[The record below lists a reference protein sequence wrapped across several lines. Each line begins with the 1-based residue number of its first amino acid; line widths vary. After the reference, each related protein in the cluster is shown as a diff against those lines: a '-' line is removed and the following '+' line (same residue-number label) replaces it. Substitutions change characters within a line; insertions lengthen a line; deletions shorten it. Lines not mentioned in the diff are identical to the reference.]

1 MNTLVFTLGEHRSQ
15 LTLKISTYPNGNLA
29 IKLYEK
35 DHGILIFWETLTTN
49 LTGIRPDYCAFINIK
64 AADGLFPVW
73 LSDNHLAEP
82 TGQILES
89 DGCLYPE
96 YLFNGKELDA
106 LDHEGHT
113 LYIRRQKGELGRRFE
128 RLYLAL
134 RRLAREINGFSYTDY
149 SGWRCLDGSSSTLPL
164 WIEAFDPSHGR
175 KFIFTQKGPALQTT
189 ILYADGT
196 EKQRIYRRKEDMAT
210 ELMAMFQEELRVY
223 PPWSENRRKR
233 YEYERHHHE
242 DPYLS
247 QIHVGNRMAAGQ
259 TAVYPRSGATTPV
272 SSMWAATGPPAGH
285 QRPEPLCRCPYLRG
299 VRYG

>member
-49 LTGIRPDYCAFINIK
+49 LTGIRPDHCAFINIK

-149 SGWRCLDGSSSTLPL
+149 SGWRCLDGKFLHPAPL
-164 WIEAFDPSHGR
+164 D
-175 KFIFTQKGPALQTT
+175 
-189 ILYADGT
+189 
-196 EKQRIYRRKEDMAT
+196 
-210 ELMAMFQEELRVY
+210 
-223 PPWSENRRKR
+223 
-233 YEYERHHHE
+233 
-242 DPYLS
+242 
-247 QIHVGNRMAAGQ
+247 
-259 TAVYPRSGATTPV
+259 
-272 SSMWAATGPPAGH
+272 
-285 QRPEPLCRCPYLRG
+285 RG
-299 VRYG
+299 I

>member
-49 LTGIRPDYCAFINIK
+49 LTGIRPDHCAFINIK

-96 YLFNGKELDA
+96 YLFYSKELDA

-113 LYIRRQKGELGRRFE
+113 LYIRQQKGELGRRFE
-128 RLYLAL
+128 RLYIAL
-134 RRLAREINGFSYTDY
+134 RRLAREINGFSYPLSLVQNGPNPFETTSSNSSHFGMGLY
-149 SGWRCLDGSSSTLPL
+149 SSRILC
-164 WIEAFDPSHGR
+164 EKHGGR
-175 KFIFTQKGPALQTT
+175 LILGNQAGGGASATAIFH
-189 ILYADGT
+189 
-196 EKQRIYRRKEDMAT
+196 
-210 ELMAMFQEELRVY
+210 FV
-223 PPWSENRRKR
+223 
-233 YEYERHHHE
+233 
-242 DPYLS
+242 
-247 QIHVGNRMAAGQ
+247 
-259 TAVYPRSGATTPV
+259 
-272 SSMWAATGPPAGH
+272 
-285 QRPEPLCRCPYLRG
+285 
-299 VRYG
+299 

>member
-1 MNTLVFTLGEHRSQ
+1 MNTLAFTLGEYRSQ

-35 DHGILIFWETLTTN
+35 DLGILIFWETLTTN

-96 YLFNGKELDA
+96 YLFNGKELEA

-223 PPWSENRRKR
+223 PPWSEDRRKR
-233 YEYERHHHE
+233 YEY
-242 DPYLS
+242 
-247 QIHVGNRMAAGQ
+247 
-259 TAVYPRSGATTPV
+259 
-272 SSMWAATGPPAGH
+272 
-285 QRPEPLCRCPYLRG
+285 
-299 VRYG
+299 

>member
-1 MNTLVFTLGEHRSQ
+1 MNTLAFTLGEHRAQ

-49 LTGIRPDYCAFINIK
+49 LTGIRPDHCAFINIK

-113 LYIRRQKGELGRRFE
+113 LYIRHQKGELGRRFE

-134 RRLAREINGFSYTDY
+134 RRLAREINATLITAAGGVQMGFPPPCP
-149 SGWRCLDGSSSTLPL
+149 SGSRRLTLLMAANSSSHRKDPHSRLPS
-164 WIEAFDPSHGR
+164 AMPMVR
-175 KFIFTQKGPALQTT
+175 KSSASTG
-189 ILYADGT
+189 
-196 EKQRIYRRKEDMAT
+196 
-210 ELMAMFQEELRVY
+210 V
-223 PPWSENRRKR
+223 KR
-233 YEYERHHHE
+233 TWL
-242 DPYLS
+242 P
-247 QIHVGNRMAAGQ
+247 N
-259 TAVYPRSGATTPV
+259 
-272 SSMWAATGPPAGH
+272 
-285 QRPEPLCRCPYLRG
+285 
-299 VRYG
+299 

>member
-1 MNTLVFTLGEHRSQ
+1 MNTLAFTLGEHRSQ

-106 LDHEGHT
+106 LDYEGHT

-189 ILYADGT
+189 IRYADGT

-210 ELMAMFQEELRVY
+210 ELMTMFQEELRVY
-223 PPWSENRRKR
+223 PPWSEDRRKR
-233 YEYERHHHE
+233 YEYKR
-242 DPYLS
+242 
-247 QIHVGNRMAAGQ
+247 Q
-259 TAVYPRSGATTPV
+259 
-272 SSMWAATGPPAGH
+272 
-285 QRPEPLCRCPYLRG
+285 
-299 VRYG
+299 

>member
-1 MNTLVFTLGEHRSQ
+1 MNTLAFTLGEYRSQ

-113 LYIRRQKGELGRRFE
+113 LYIRRQKGELGR
-128 RLYLAL
+128 AL
-134 RRLAREINGFSYTDY
+134 SGCILPCEDWREKSTDSATPITAAGGVWMGVPSPCP
-149 SGWRCLDGSSSTLPL
+149 SGSRHLTLLMAANSSSHRKVPHSRLPS
-164 WIEAFDPSHGR
+164 AMPMV
-175 KFIFTQKGPALQTT
+175 
-189 ILYADGT
+189 
-196 EKQRIYRRKEDMAT
+196 RRSNVST
-210 ELMAMFQEELRVY
+210 GV
-223 PPWSENRRKR
+223 KR
-233 YEYERHHHE
+233 TWQ
-242 DPYLS
+242 LS
-247 QIHVGNRMAAGQ
+247 
-259 TAVYPRSGATTPV
+259 
-272 SSMWAATGPPAGH
+272 
-285 QRPEPLCRCPYLRG
+285 
-299 VRYG
+299 